1 MTGSVD
7 NDPILEAYHLWIDNG
22 WEDSADGLAAV
33 TSIMRVN
40 QVLAKRADEILSPIE
55 LTFSR
60 YEVLVRLHFNDG
72 ALPLAHL
79 GKLLQ
84 VHQTS
89 VTSLVDRLEAQGL
102 IKRTPHPTDRRST
115 IAQITPT
122 GRSHLQKAIKRLNS
136 ELFRDLG
143 LTGDEVQMP
152 IALLTKLRRSWSDV
166 ERCLTHE
173 EPEPGE
179 RMLQPRG
186 ELMNLEGRG
195 GMPGWGGRR
204 S

>member
-1 MTGSVD
+1 MTGSSD
-7 NDPILEAYHLWIDNG
+7 GDPILEAYHLWIDNG

-40 QVLAKRADEILSPIE
+40 QVLAKRADEILAPIE
-55 LTFSR
+55 LTFAR

-89 VTSLVDRLEAQGL
+89 VTGLVDKLEAQGL
-102 IKRTPHPTDRRST
+102 IERTPHPTDRRST
-115 IAQITPT
+115 VARITPA
-122 GRSHLQKAIKRLNS
+122 GRAQLKKAIKCLNS

-143 LTGDEVQMP
+143 LTSGEVRTL
-152 IALLTKLRRSWSDV
+152 IDLLTKLRRSWADV
-166 ERCLTHE
+166 ERCPRPD
-173 EPEPGE
+173 EPA
-179 RMLQPRG
+179 RG
-186 ELMNLEGRG
+186 HRTPVAEHH
-195 GMPGWGGRR
+195 
-204 S
+204 

>member
-1 MTGSVD
+1 MITSKRPGTAASID
-7 NDPILEAYHLWIDNG
+7 SDPILEAYRLWIDHG
-22 WEDSADGLAAV
+22 WADSADGLTAV

-40 QVLAKRADEILSPIE
+40 QVLAKRADEILIPIG

-89 VTSLVDRLEAQGL
+89 VTSLVDRLEARGL

-115 IAQITPT
+115 VAQITPEGSALVT
-122 GRSHLQKAIKRLNS
+122 KAIQRLNS

-143 LTGDEVQMP
+143 LTSDEAQAL
-152 IALLTKLRRSWSDV
+152 IALLTKLRRACGDFD
-166 ERCLTHE
+166 RCLDG
-173 EPEPGE
+173 PGA
-179 RMLQPRG
+179 
-186 ELMNLEGRG
+186 
-195 GMPGWGGRR
+195 
-204 S
+204 

>member
-1 MTGSVD
+1 MAGSID
-7 NDPILEAYHLWIDNG
+7 KDPILEAYQLWMDNG

-55 LTFSR
+55 LTFAR
-60 YEVLVRLHFNDG
+60 YEVLGRLHFNDG
-72 ALPLAHL
+72 SLPLVQL

-89 VTSLVDRLEAQGL
+89 VTNLVDRLEAQGL

-115 IAQITPT
+115 VAQITPA
-122 GRSHLQKAIKRLNS
+122 GRTLLLKAIGRLNS

-143 LTGDEVQMP
+143 LTGTEIRDLT
-152 IALLTKLRRSWSDV
+152 ALLTKLRRSWRDF
-166 ERCLTHE
+166 ENC
-173 EPEPGE
+173 PG
-179 RMLQPRG
+179 PD
-186 ELMNLEGRG
+186 
-195 GMPGWGGRR
+195 
-204 S
+204 

>member
-1 MTGSVD
+1 LARRVD

-143 LTGDEVQMP
+143 LTGDEVQTL

>member
-1 MTGSVD
+1 MAASMD
-7 NDPILEAYHLWIDNG
+7 SDPILEANHLWIDNG
-22 WEDSADGLAAV
+22 WEDSAAGLTAV

-89 VTSLVDRLEAQGL
+89 VTSLVDRLEASGL
-102 IKRTPHPTDRRST
+102 IMRTPHPTDRRST
-115 IAQITPT
+115 VAQITPA
-122 GRSHLQKAIKRLNS
+122 GSALVQKAIRRLNS

-143 LTGDEVQMP
+143 LAGDEVQAL
-152 IALLTKLRRSWSDV
+152 IALLTKLRRSWGDL
-166 ERCLTHE
+166 ERCP
-173 EPEPGE
+173 PEGPSGD
-179 RMLQPRG
+179 
-186 ELMNLEGRG
+186 
-195 GMPGWGGRR
+195 
-204 S
+204 

>member
-1 MTGSVD
+1 MTSSAD
-7 NDPILEAYHLWIDNG
+7 SDPILEAYHLWMDNG

-55 LTFSR
+55 LSFSR

-72 ALPLAHL
+72 ALPLAQL

-89 VTSLVDRLEAQGL
+89 VTSLVDKLEAQGL
-102 IKRTPHPTDRRST
+102 IERKPHATDRRST
-115 IAQITPT
+115 LARITPA
-122 GRSHLQKAIKRLNS
+122 GRSHLAKAITMLNS

-143 LTGDEVQMP
+143 LSFDETRTL
-152 IALLTKLRRSWSDV
+152 IALLTKLRRSWADV
-166 ERCLTHE
+166 ERC
-173 EPEPGE
+173 P
-179 RMLQPRG
+179 RQDQPAHGQPVAILR
-186 ELMNLEGRG
+186 
-195 GMPGWGGRR
+195 
-204 S
+204 

>member
-1 MTGSVD
+1 MAGSVD
-7 NDPILEAYHLWIDNG
+7 NDPILEAYRLWIDNG

-40 QVLAKRADEILSPIE
+40 QVLAKRADEILSPVE
-55 LTFSR
+55 LSFSR

-89 VTSLVDRLEAQGL
+89 VTSLVDKLEAQGF

-115 IAQITPT
+115 VAQITPAGT
-122 GRSHLQKAIKRLNS
+122 AQLQKAIKRLNS

-143 LTGDEVQMP
+143 LTRDEVRTL
-152 IALLTKLRRSWSDV
+152 IDVLTKLRQSWADV
-166 ERCLTHE
+166 ERC
-173 EPEPGE
+173 P
-179 RMLQPRG
+179 Q
-186 ELMNLEGRG
+186 
-195 GMPGWGGRR
+195 
-204 S
+204 

>member
-1 MTGSVD
+1 VAGGFD
-7 NDPILEAYHLWIDNG
+7 RDPILEAYRLWIDNG

-72 ALPLAHL
+72 ALPLVQL

-89 VTSLVDRLEAQGL
+89 VTNLVDRLEAQGL
-102 IKRTPHPTDRRST
+102 INRTPHPTDRRST
-115 IAQITPT
+115 VAQITPT
-122 GRSHLQKAIKRLNS
+122 GRTLLLKAIERLNS

-143 LTGDEVQMP
+143 LTSEEVRELTT
-152 IALLTKLRRSWSDV
+152 LLTKLRRSWGDFDS
-166 ERCLTHE
+166 C
-173 EPEPGE
+173 PA
-179 RMLQPRG
+179 
-186 ELMNLEGRG
+186 
-195 GMPGWGGRR
+195 
-204 S
+204 

>member
-1 MTGSVD
+1 MAASAD
-7 NDPILEAYHLWIDNG
+7 NDPILEAYQLWIGNG

-40 QVLAKRADEILSPIE
+40 QVLAKRADEILSPAD

-72 ALPLAHL
+72 ALRMTHL

-89 VTSLVDRLEAQGL
+89 VTGLVDKLEAQGL

-115 IAQITPT
+115 VVRITPA
-122 GRSHLQKAIKRLNS
+122 GDSLLQKAIKLLNS

-143 LTGDEVQMP
+143 LTGDEVRALT
-152 IALLTKLRRSWSDV
+152 ALLTKLRRSWADV
-166 ERCLTHE
+166 ERC
-173 EPEPGE
+173 PEPGE
-179 RMLQPRG
+179 PA
-186 ELMNLEGRG
+186 
-195 GMPGWGGRR
+195 
-204 S
+204 

>member
-1 MTGSVD
+1 LNRIERSGVAGSID
-7 NDPILEAYHLWIDNG
+7 KDPILEAYHLWMDNG
-22 WEDSADGLAAV
+22 WEGSADGLAAV

-72 ALPLAHL
+72 ALPLVQL

-89 VTSLVDRLEAQGL
+89 VTNLVDRLEAQGL

-115 IAQITPT
+115 VAQITPT
-122 GRSHLQKAIKRLNS
+122 GRTLLLKAIDRLNS

-143 LTGDEVQMP
+143 LTGEEVRELTT
-152 IALLTKLRRSWSDV
+152 LLTKLRRSWGDFKS
-166 ERCLTHE
+166 C
-173 EPEPGE
+173 PG
-179 RMLQPRG
+179 PD
-186 ELMNLEGRG
+186 
-195 GMPGWGGRR
+195 
-204 S
+204 

>member
-1 MTGSVD
+1 MSEGID
-7 NDPILEAYHLWIDNG
+7 RDPILEAYRLWIDNG

-60 YEVLVRLHFNDG
+60 YEVLVRLYFNDG
-72 ALPLAHL
+72 ALPLVQL

-89 VTSLVDRLEAQGL
+89 VTNLVDRLEAAGL

-115 IAQITPT
+115 VAQITPT
-122 GRSHLQKAIKRLNS
+122 GRTLLRKAIERLNS

-143 LTGDEVQMP
+143 LSGDEARELT
-152 IALLTKLRRSWSDV
+152 ALLTKLRRSWGDFDS
-166 ERCLTHE
+166 C
-173 EPEPGE
+173 PG
-179 RMLQPRG
+179 Q
-186 ELMNLEGRG
+186 
-195 GMPGWGGRR
+195 
-204 S
+204 

>member
-1 MTGSVD
+1 MTRSTD
-7 NDPILEAYHLWIDNG
+7 RDPILEAYHLWMDNG

-72 ALPLAHL
+72 ALPLVQL

-89 VTSLVDRLEAQGL
+89 ITNLVDRLEAQGL

-115 IAQITPT
+115 VAQITPA
-122 GRSHLQKAIKRLNS
+122 GRALLHKAIERLNS

-143 LTGDEVQMP
+143 LTGEEVRELS
-152 IALLTKLRRSWSDV
+152 ALLTKLRRSWGDLDS
-166 ERCLTHE
+166 C
-173 EPEPGE
+173 PGQDLPALS
-179 RMLQPRG
+179 RP
-186 ELMNLEGRG
+186 
-195 GMPGWGGRR
+195 